1 MQRRLVKDGQIE
13 YNNRDMKRTFNIQA
27 AQLAGEKISVSGWVH
42 SRRDH
47 GGLIFV
53 DLRDHTGLLQLVFNS
68 DNPEAFSLA
77 DELRDEFVVR
87 AEGMV
92 CERAAGLKNDKI
104 PTGAVELVV
113 ERLTLLNR
121 AETLPIQPFAEEN
134 QAGEDLRFKYRY
146 LDLRRQKMQ
155 QMLKKRAEM
164 YRRMHQYM
172 DDRDFIEIQTPILAN
187 SSPEGARDFLI
198 PSRLQENKFYALP
211 QAPQQFKQL
220 LMVGGVPRY
229 YQLAA
234 CFRDEDPRADRL
246 YGEFYQLDLEM
257 SFVEDGEE
265 VRQEVEPL
273 IRQLATDFAGKKLLD
288 LSDLSVGDGQPIP
301 RISYRDA
308 METYG
313 SDKPDLR
320 FGMELIELTDVF
332 ANTEFGVFKQ
342 AECIKAICVKNG
354 ASLSRK
360 QIDQFTN
367 VAKSEGAGGLAYIT
381 YQDGEAKSP
390 IAKFLS
396 ETELTA
402 IQQKTGAADGDAV
415 FFGADTRPVVNA
427 VLGRLRNEFAAHF
440 NLKDPSVVAF
450 AWIIDF
456 PFYEWDD
463 HGKKLDFGH
472 NPFGMPKGGLQALES
487 ATTDADKLAIV
498 ADQFDMV
505 MNGYEIC
512 SGGVRNHNPAV
523 LYKVFDLLGFSESY
537 VEEKFGAMLN
547 AFKYGAPPHAGCA
560 FGVDRILMELI
571 DETNVRET
579 LAFPKN
585 GSGVDVMMDSPST
598 VDPAQL
604 KELGL

>member
-1 MQRRLVKDGQIE
+1 M
-13 YNNRDMKRTFNIQA
+13 
-27 AQLAGEKISVSGWVH
+27 
-42 SRRDH
+42 
-47 GGLIFV
+47 
-53 DLRDHTGLLQLVFNS
+53 QLVI
-68 DNPEAFSLA
+68 NPEQAEAFRLA
-77 DELRDEFVVR
+77 ESLRDEFVVR
-87 AEGMV
+87 ASGV
-92 CERAAGLKNDKI
+92 VTERGEGLKNPNIASGD
-104 PTGAVELVV
+104 VEIVV
-113 ERLTLLNR
+113 ENLEILNR

-146 LDLRRQKMQ
+146 LDLRRPKMQ
-155 QMLKKRAEM
+155 DMLKKRAEM

-172 DDRDFIEIQTPILAN
+172 DTRDFIEIQTPILAN

-265 VRQEVEPL
+265 VRREVEPL
-273 IRQLATDFAGKKLLD
+273 MRQLATEFAGKKLLD
-288 LSDLSVGDGQPIP
+288 LSGLAVGDGSPIP

-320 FGMELIELTDVF
+320 FGMELVELTDVF
-332 ANTEFGVFKQ
+332 ANTEFGVFKN

-360 QIDQFTN
+360 QIDQFTDI
-367 VAKSEGAGGLAYIT
+367 AKSEGAGGLAYIT

-402 IQQKTGAADGDAV
+402 IQQKTGAAEGDAV

-440 NLKDPSVVAF
+440 NLKKSSEVAL

-472 NPFGMPKGGLQALES
+472 NPFSMPKGGLQALE
-487 ATTDADKLAIV
+487 AAATDADKLAIV

-585 GSGVDVMMDSPST
+585 GSGVDVMMDSPSI
-598 VDPAQL
+598 VDPVQL
-604 KELGL
+604 RELGL

>member
-77 DELRDEFVVR
+77 DELRDEFVIR

-92 CERAAGLKNDKI
+92 RERAAGLKNDKI

-146 LDLRRQKMQ
+146 LDLRRPKMQ
-155 QMLKKRAEM
+155 QILKKRAEM

-172 DDRDFIEIQTPILAN
+172 DERQFIEIQTPILAN

-198 PSRLQENKFYALP
+198 PSRLQEGKFYALP

-273 IRQLATDFAGKKLLD
+273 MRQLATDFAGKKLLD
-288 LSDLSVGDGQPIP
+288 LSDLPVGDGSPIP
-301 RISYRDA
+301 CISYRDA

-320 FGMELIELTDVF
+320 FGMELVELTDVF
-332 ANTEFGVFKQ
+332 ANTEFGVFKN

-360 QIDQFTN
+360 QIDQFTDI
-367 VAKSEGAGGLAYIT
+367 AKSEGAGGLAYIT
-381 YQDGEAKSP
+381 YQDGEVKSP

-415 FFGADTRPVVNA
+415 FFGADTRPFVNA
-427 VLGRLRNEFAAHF
+427 VLGRLRNEFATHF
-440 NLKDPSVVAF
+440 SLKDPSVVAF

-472 NPFGMPKGGLQALES
+472 NPFGMPKGGIEALES
-487 ATTDADKLAIV
+487 AKTDADKLAIV

>member
-1 MQRRLVKDGQIE
+1 MKNRILAVKASDEVG
-13 YNNRDMKRTFNIQA
+13 KNITVA
-27 AQLAGEKISVSGWVH
+27 GWVH

-47 GGLIFV
+47 GGLIFI
-53 DLRDHTGLLQLVFNS
+53 DLRDHTGLVQLVI
-68 DNPEAFSLA
+68 NPEQAEAFRLA
-77 DELRDEFVVR
+77 ESLRDEFVIR
-87 AEGMV
+87 ASGV
-92 CERAAGLKNDKI
+92 VTERGEGLKNPNI
-104 PTGAVELVV
+104 ASGNVEIVV
-113 ERLTLLNR
+113 ENLEILNR

-146 LDLRRQKMQ
+146 LDLRRPKMQ

-273 IRQLATDFAGKKLLD
+273 IRQLATDFAGKELLD
-288 LSDLSVGDGQPIP
+288 LSGLAVGDGSPIP

-332 ANTEFGVFKQ
+332 ANTEFGVFKN

-367 VAKSEGAGGLAYIT
+367 IAKSEGAGGLAYIT
-381 YQDGEAKSP
+381 YQDSEAKSP

-402 IQQKTGAADGDAV
+402 IKQKTGAADGDAV

-440 NLKDPSVVAF
+440 NLKKSDEVALV
-450 AWIIDF
+450 WIVDF

-472 NPFGMPKGGLQALES
+472 NPFSMPKGGLEALES
-487 ATTDADKLAIV
+487 ATTDAEKLAIV

-523 LYKVFDLLGFSESY
+523 LYKVFDLLGFSKSY

>member
-146 LDLRRQKMQ
+146 LDLRRPKMQ
-155 QMLKKRAEM
+155 DMMKKRAEM

-198 PSRLQENKFYALP
+198 PSRLQEGKFYALP

-273 IRQLATDFAGKKLLD
+273 MRQLATDFAGKKLLD
-288 LSDLSVGDGQPIP
+288 LSDLPVGDGSPIP

-313 SDKPDLR
+313 LDKPDLR

-332 ANTEFGVFKQ
+332 ANTEFGVFKN
-342 AECIKAICVKNG
+342 AACIKAICVKNG

-360 QIDQFTN
+360 QIDQFTDI
-367 VAKSEGAGGLAYIT
+367 AKSEGAGGLAYIT

-402 IQQKTGAADGDAV
+402 IKQKTGAADGDAV

-440 NLKDPSVVAF
+440 NLKDPSVVAL

-472 NPFGMPKGGLQALES
+472 NPFSMPKGGLKALES
-487 ATTDADKLAIV
+487 ATTDTEKLAIV

-598 VDPAQL
+598 VDPVQL

>member
-1 MQRRLVKDGQIE
+1 MK
-13 YNNRDMKRTFNIQA
+13 NRILAAETSKKVGENITVA
-27 AQLAGEKISVSGWVH
+27 GWVH

-47 GGLIFV
+47 GGLIFI
-53 DLRDHTGLLQLVFNS
+53 DLRDHTGLVQLVI
-68 DNPEAFSLA
+68 NPDKKDAFSLA
-77 DELRDEFVVR
+77 ESLRDEFVVR
-87 AEGMV
+87 ACGV
-92 CERAAGLKNDKI
+92 VAERGEGLKNPNIASGD
-104 PTGAVELVV
+104 VEIVV
-113 ERLTLLNR
+113 DNLEILNR
-121 AETLPIQPFAEEN
+121 AETLPIQPFAEDN
-134 QAGEDLRFKYRY
+134 QAGEELRFKYRY
-146 LDLRRQKMQ
+146 LDLRRPKMQ
-155 QMLKKRAEM
+155 NMLKKRAEM
-164 YRRMHQYM
+164 YRRTHEYM
-172 DDRDFIEIQTPILAN
+172 DNRDFIEIQTPILAN

-198 PSRLQENKFYALP
+198 PSRLQEGKFYALP

-257 SFVEDGEE
+257 SFAENGEE
-265 VRQEVEPL
+265 VRTEVEPL
-273 IRQLATDFAGKKLLD
+273 MKQLATDFAGKKLLD
-288 LSDLSVGDGQPIP
+288 LSDLAVGDGSSIP

-320 FGMELIELTDVF
+320 FGMELIELTDAF
-332 ANTEFGVFKQ
+332 SETEFGVFKN
-342 AECIKAICVKNG
+342 AECVKAICVKNG

-360 QIDQFTN
+360 QIDNFTN
-367 VAKSEGAGGLAYIT
+367 IAKSEGAGGLAYIT

-396 ETELTA
+396 DKELVD
-402 IQQKTGAADGDAV
+402 IQQKTGAVDGDAV
-415 FFGADTRPVVNA
+415 FFGADSRSVVNA
-427 VLGRLRNEFAAHF
+427 VLGRLRNEFASHF

-456 PFYEWDD
+456 PFYEWDER
-463 HGKKLDFGH
+463 GKKLDFGH
-472 NPFGMPKGGLQALES
+472 NPFSMPKGGLQALES
-487 ATTDADKLAIV
+487 AETDAEKLSIV

-523 LYKVFDLLGFSESY
+523 LYKVFGLLGFSESY
-537 VEEKFGAMLN
+537 VEEKFGAMLG

-560 FGVDRILMELI
+560 FGVDRILMELT
-571 DETNVRET
+571 DEQNVRET

-585 GSGVDVMMDSPST
+585 GSGVDVMMNSPSV

-604 KELGL
+604 RELGL

>member
-1 MQRRLVKDGQIE
+1 
-13 YNNRDMKRTFNIQA
+13 MKRTFNTQA

-77 DELRDEFVVR
+77 DELRDEFVIR

-104 PTGAVELVV
+104 PTGVVELVV
-113 ERLTLLNR
+113 EKLTLLNR

-146 LDLRRQKMQ
+146 LDLRRPKMQ
-155 QMLKKRAEM
+155 DMLKKRAEM
-164 YRRMHQYM
+164 YQRMHQYM
-172 DDRDFIEIQTPILAN
+172 DDHDFIEIQTPILAN

-198 PSRLQENKFYALP
+198 PSRLQEGKFYALP

-273 IRQLATDFAGKKLLD
+273 MRQLATEFAGKKLLD
-288 LSDLSVGDGQPIP
+288 LSGLAVGDGQPIP

-320 FGMELIELTDVF
+320 FGMELIDLTDVF
-332 ANTEFGVFKQ
+332 ANTEFGVFKN

-360 QIDQFTN
+360 QIDQFTDI
-367 VAKSEGAGGLAYIT
+367 AKSEGAGGLAYIT
-381 YQDGEAKSP
+381 YQDSEAKSP

-402 IQQKTGAADGDAV
+402 IKQKTGAVDGDAV

-440 NLKDPSVVAF
+440 NLKKSDEVAL

-463 HGKKLDFGH
+463 RGKKLDFGH
-472 NPFGMPKGGLQALES
+472 NPFSMPKGGLQALE
-487 ATTDADKLAIV
+487 AAATDADKLAIV

-512 SGGVRNHNPAV
+512 SGGVRNHSPAV

-585 GSGVDVMMDSPST
+585 GSGVDVMMDSPSM

>member
-13 YNNRDMKRTFNIQA
+13 YNNRDMKRTFNIQV

-68 DNPEAFSLA
+68 DDPEMFSVA
-77 DELRDEFVVR
+77 EELRDEFVIR

-92 CERAAGLKNDKI
+92 RERAAGLKNDKI

-121 AETLPIQPFAEEN
+121 AETLPIQPFADEN

-146 LDLRRQKMQ
+146 LDLRRPKMQ
-155 QMLKKRAEM
+155 DMLKKRAEM
-164 YRRMHQYM
+164 YRCIHQYM

-220 LMVGGVPRY
+220 LMVGGVSRY

-273 IRQLATDFAGKKLLD
+273 MRQLATEFAGKKLLD
-288 LSDLSVGDGQPIP
+288 LSDLPVGDGSPTP

-332 ANTEFGVFKQ
+332 ANTEFGVFKN

-360 QIDQFTN
+360 QIDQFTDI
-367 VAKSEGAGGLAYIT
+367 AKSEGAGGLAYIT

-396 ETELTA
+396 ETELMA
-402 IQQKTGAADGDAV
+402 IKQKTGAVDGDAV
-415 FFGADTRPVVNA
+415 FFGADARPVVNA
-427 VLGRLRNEFAAHF
+427 VLGRLRNEFATHF

-487 ATTDADKLAIV
+487 VTTDAEKLAIV

-537 VEEKFGAMLN
+537 VEEKFGAMLS

>member
-68 DNPEAFSLA
+68 DDPEMFSLA
-77 DELRDEFVVR
+77 EELRDEFVIR

-92 CERAAGLKNDKI
+92 RERAAGLKNDKI

-146 LDLRRQKMQ
+146 LDLRRPKMQ
-155 QMLKKRAEM
+155 EMLKKRAEM

-273 IRQLATDFAGKKLLD
+273 MRQLATEFAGKKLLD
-288 LSDLSVGDGQPIP
+288 LSDLPVGDGQPIP
-301 RISYRDA
+301 RISYCDS

-320 FGMELIELTDVF
+320 FGMELVELTDVF
-332 ANTEFGVFKQ
+332 ANTEFGVFKN

-360 QIDQFTN
+360 QIDQFTDI
-367 VAKSEGAGGLAYIT
+367 AKSEGAGGLAYIT

-396 ETELTA
+396 EAELTA
-402 IQQKTGAADGDAV
+402 IQQKTGAVDGDAV
-415 FFGADTRPVVNA
+415 FFGADARPVVNA

-440 NLKDPSVVAF
+440 DLKKSDEVAL

-463 HGKKLDFGH
+463 RGKKLDFGH
-472 NPFGMPKGGLQALES
+472 NPFSMPKGGLQALE
-487 ATTDADKLAIV
+487 AAATDADKLAIV

-512 SGGVRNHNPAV
+512 SGGVRNHSPAV

-585 GSGVDVMMDSPST
+585 GSGVDVMMDSPSM

>member
-1 MQRRLVKDGQIE
+1 MK
-13 YNNRDMKRTFNIQA
+13 NRILAAETSKKVGENITVA
-27 AQLAGEKISVSGWVH
+27 GWVH

-47 GGLIFV
+47 GGLIFI
-53 DLRDHTGLLQLVFNS
+53 DLRDHTGLVQLVI
-68 DNPEAFSLA
+68 NPDKKDAFSLA
-77 DELRDEFVVR
+77 ESLRDEFVVR
-87 AEGMV
+87 ACGV
-92 CERAAGLKNDKI
+92 VAERGEGLKNPNIASGD
-104 PTGAVELVV
+104 VEIVV
-113 ERLTLLNR
+113 DNLEILNR
-121 AETLPIQPFAEEN
+121 AETLPIQPFAEDN
-134 QAGEDLRFKYRY
+134 QAGEELRFKYRY
-146 LDLRRQKMQ
+146 LDLRRPKMQ
-155 QMLKKRAEM
+155 NMLKKRAEM
-164 YRRMHQYM
+164 YRRIHEYM
-172 DDRDFIEIQTPILAN
+172 DNRDFIEIQTPILAN

-198 PSRLQENKFYALP
+198 PSRLQEGKFYALP

-257 SFVEDGEE
+257 SFAENGEE
-265 VRQEVEPL
+265 VRTEVEPL
-273 IRQLATDFAGKKLLD
+273 MKQLATDFAGKKLLD
-288 LSDLSVGDGQPIP
+288 LSDLAVGDGSSIP

-332 ANTEFGVFKQ
+332 SETEFGVFKN
-342 AECIKAICVKNG
+342 AECVKAICVKNG

-360 QIDQFTN
+360 QIDNFTN
-367 VAKSEGAGGLAYIT
+367 IAKSEGAGGLAYIT

-396 ETELTA
+396 EKELA
-402 IQQKTGAADGDAV
+402 DIQQKTGAVDGDAV
-415 FFGADTRPVVNA
+415 FFGADSRSVVNA
-427 VLGRLRNEFAAHF
+427 VLGRLRNEFASHF
-440 NLKDPSVVAF
+440 NLKDSSVVAF

-456 PFYEWDD
+456 PFYEWDERS
-463 HGKKLDFGH
+463 KKLDFGH
-472 NPFGMPKGGLQALES
+472 NPFSMPKGGLQALES
-487 ATTDADKLAIV
+487 AETDAEKLSIV

-523 LYKVFDLLGFSESY
+523 LYKVFGLLGFSEAY
-537 VEEKFGAMLN
+537 VEEKFGAMLG

-560 FGVDRILMELI
+560 FGVDRILMELT
-571 DETNVRET
+571 DEQNVRET

-585 GSGVDVMMDSPST
+585 GSGVDVMMNSPSV

-604 KELGL
+604 RELGL

>member
-1 MQRRLVKDGQIE
+1 MK
-13 YNNRDMKRTFNIQA
+13 NRVLAAETSAEVGKNITVA
-27 AQLAGEKISVSGWVH
+27 GWVH

-47 GGLIFV
+47 GGLIFI
-53 DLRDHTGLLQLVFNS
+53 DLRDHTGLVQLVI
-68 DNPEAFSLA
+68 NPDKPAAFKLA
-77 DELRDEFVVR
+77 ESLRDEFVIR
-87 AEGMV
+87 ASGV
-92 CERAAGLKNDKI
+92 VTERGEGLKNPNIASGD
-104 PTGAVELVV
+104 VEIVV
-113 ERLTLLNR
+113 ENLEILNR

-146 LDLRRQKMQ
+146 LDLRRPTMQ

-164 YRRMHQYM
+164 YRRIHQYM
-172 DDRDFIEIQTPILAN
+172 DTRDFIEIQTPILAN

-273 IRQLATDFAGKKLLD
+273 MCQLATEFAGKKLLD
-288 LSDLSVGDGQPIP
+288 LSDLPVGDGSPIP

-332 ANTEFGVFKQ
+332 AGTEFGVFKN
-342 AECIKAICVKNG
+342 AERIKAICVKNG

-360 QIDQFTN
+360 QIDQFTDI
-367 VAKSEGAGGLAYIT
+367 AKSEGAGGLAYIT

-390 IAKFLS
+390 ISKFLS
-396 ETELTA
+396 ETELMA
-402 IQQKTGAADGDAV
+402 IQQKTGAVDGDAV

-427 VLGRLRNEFAAHF
+427 VLGRLRNEFATHF

-472 NPFGMPKGGLQALES
+472 NPFGMPKGGIEALES

-560 FGVDRILMELI
+560 FGVDRLLMELI

-585 GSGVDVMMDSPST
+585 GSGVDVMMESPSM

-604 KELGL
+604 RELGL

>member
-1 MQRRLVKDGQIE
+1 MITV
-13 YNNRDMKRTFNIQA
+13 A
-27 AQLAGEKISVSGWVH
+27 GWVH

-47 GGLIFV
+47 GGLIFI
-53 DLRDHTGLLQLVFNS
+53 DLRDHTGLVQLVI
-68 DNPEAFSLA
+68 NPEQAEAFRLA
-77 DELRDEFVVR
+77 ESLRDEFVIR
-87 AEGMV
+87 ASGV
-92 CERAAGLKNDKI
+92 VTERGEGLKNPNIASGD
-104 PTGAVELVV
+104 VEIVV
-113 ERLTLLNR
+113 ENLEILNR

-146 LDLRRQKMQ
+146 LDLRRPKMQ
-155 QMLKKRAEM
+155 EMLKKRAEM

-172 DDRDFIEIQTPILAN
+172 DTRDFIEIQTPILAN

-265 VRQEVEPL
+265 VRREVEPL
-273 IRQLATDFAGKKLLD
+273 MRQLATNFAGKKLLD
-288 LSDLSVGDGQPIP
+288 LSGLAVGDGQPIP

-332 ANTEFGVFKQ
+332 ANTEFGVFKN

-360 QIDQFTN
+360 QIDQFTDI
-367 VAKSEGAGGLAYIT
+367 AKSEGAGGLAYIT

-396 ETELTA
+396 EAELTA

-415 FFGADTRPVVNA
+415 FFGADARSVVNA

-472 NPFGMPKGGLQALES
+472 NPFGMPKGGIEALES
-487 ATTDADKLAIV
+487 AKTDADKLAIV

-560 FGVDRILMELI
+560 FGIDRILMELI

-598 VDPAQL
+598 VDLAQL
-604 KELGL
+604 RELGL

>member
-1 MQRRLVKDGQIE
+1 
-13 YNNRDMKRTFNIQA
+13 MKKRV
-27 AQLAGEKISVSGWVH
+27 LAIHTPDNVGEMTTVAGWVH

-47 GGLIFV
+47 GGLIFI
-53 DLRDHTGLLQLVFNS
+53 DLRDHTGLVQLVI
-68 DNPEAFSLA
+68 NPDKAEAFCLA
-77 DELRDEFVVR
+77 ESLRDEFVIR
-87 AEGMV
+87 ASGV
-92 CERAAGLKNDKI
+92 VTERGEGLKNPNI
-104 PTGAVELVV
+104 TSGSVEIVV
-113 ERLTLLNR
+113 ENLEILNR

-146 LDLRRQKMQ
+146 LDLRRPKMQ

-172 DDRDFIEIQTPILAN
+172 DTRDFIEIQTPILAN

-198 PSRLQENKFYALP
+198 PSRLQEGKFYALP

-265 VRQEVEPL
+265 VRREVEPL
-273 IRQLATDFAGKKLLD
+273 MRQLATEFAGKKMLD
-288 LSDLSVGDGQPIP
+288 LSDLPVGDGSPIP

-332 ANTEFGVFKQ
+332 ANTEFGVFKN

-360 QIDQFTN
+360 QIDQFTDL
-367 VAKSEGAGGLAYIT
+367 AKSEGAGGLAYIT
-381 YQDGEAKSP
+381 YQDSDAKSP

-402 IQQKTGAADGDAV
+402 IKQKTGAADGDAV
-415 FFGADTRPVVNA
+415 FFGADARSVVNA
-427 VLGRLRNEFAAHF
+427 VLGRLRNEFATHF

-472 NPFGMPKGGLQALES
+472 NPFSMPKGGLEALES

-505 MNGYEIC
+505 MNGYESC

-604 KELGL
+604 KELGLE

>member
-1 MQRRLVKDGQIE
+1 MK
-13 YNNRDMKRTFNIQA
+13 NRVLAAETSAEVGKNITVA
-27 AQLAGEKISVSGWVH
+27 GWVH

-47 GGLIFV
+47 GGLIFI
-53 DLRDHTGLLQLVFNS
+53 DLRDHTGLVQLVI
-68 DNPEAFSLA
+68 NPEQAEAFHLA
-77 DELRDEFVVR
+77 ESLRDEFVIR
-87 AEGMV
+87 ASGV
-92 CERAAGLKNDKI
+92 VTERGEGLKNPNI
-104 PTGAVELVV
+104 ASGNVEIVV
-113 ERLTLLNR
+113 ENLEILNR

-146 LDLRRQKMQ
+146 LDLRRPKMQ
-155 QMLKKRAEM
+155 HMLKKRAEM
-164 YRRMHQYM
+164 YRQIHQYM

-273 IRQLATDFAGKKLLD
+273 MRQLATEFAGKKLLD
-288 LSDLSVGDGQPIP
+288 LSDLPVGDGSPIP

-320 FGMELIELTDVF
+320 FGMELVELTKTF
-332 ANTEFGVFKQ
+332 ADTKFGVFKQ
-342 AECIKAICVKNG
+342 ADCIKAICVKNG

-360 QIDQFTN
+360 QIDQFTDI
-367 VAKSEGAGGLAYIT
+367 AKSEGAGGLAYIT

-402 IQQKTGAADGDAV
+402 IKQKTGAADGDAV
-415 FFGADTRPVVNA
+415 FFGADTRSVVNT

-440 NLKDPSVVAF
+440 NLRKSDEVAL

-463 HGKKLDFGH
+463 HSKKLDFGH

-537 VEEKFGAMLN
+537 VEEKFGAMLG

-604 KELGL
+604 RELGL

>member
-1 MQRRLVKDGQIE
+1 MK
-13 YNNRDMKRTFNIQA
+13 NRILAAETSKKVGENITVA
-27 AQLAGEKISVSGWVH
+27 GWVH

-47 GGLIFV
+47 GGLIFI
-53 DLRDHTGLLQLVFNS
+53 DLRDHTGLVQLVI
-68 DNPEAFSLA
+68 NPDKKDAFSLA
-77 DELRDEFVVR
+77 ESLRDEFVVR
-87 AEGMV
+87 ACGV
-92 CERAAGLKNDKI
+92 VAERGEGLKNPNIASGD
-104 PTGAVELVV
+104 VEIVV
-113 ERLTLLNR
+113 DNLEILNR
-121 AETLPIQPFAEEN
+121 AETLPIQPFAEDN
-134 QAGEDLRFKYRY
+134 QAGEELRFKYRY
-146 LDLRRQKMQ
+146 LDLRRPKMQ
-155 QMLKKRAEM
+155 NMLKKRAEM
-164 YRRMHQYM
+164 YRRIHEYM
-172 DDRDFIEIQTPILAN
+172 DSRDFIEIQTPILAN

-198 PSRLQENKFYALP
+198 PSRLQEGKFYALP

-257 SFVEDGEE
+257 SFAENGEE
-265 VRQEVEPL
+265 VRTEVEPL
-273 IRQLATDFAGKKLLD
+273 MKQLATDFAGKKLLD
-288 LSDLSVGDGQPIP
+288 LSDLAVGDGNSIP

-332 ANTEFGVFKQ
+332 SETEFGVFKN

-360 QIDQFTN
+360 QIDNFTN
-367 VAKSEGAGGLAYIT
+367 IAKSEGAGGLAYIT

-396 ETELTA
+396 EKELTG
-402 IQQKTGAADGDAV
+402 IQQKTGAVDGDAV
-415 FFGADTRPVVNA
+415 FFGADSRSVVNT
-427 VLGRLRNEFAAHF
+427 VLGRLRNEFASHF

-456 PFYEWDD
+456 PFYEWDERS
-463 HGKKLDFGH
+463 KKLDFGH
-472 NPFGMPKGGLQALES
+472 NPFSMPKGGLQALES
-487 ATTDADKLAIV
+487 AETDAEKLSIV

-523 LYKVFDLLGFSESY
+523 LYKVFGLLGFSESY
-537 VEEKFGAMLN
+537 VEEKFGAMLG

-560 FGVDRILMELI
+560 FGVDRILMELT
-571 DETNVRET
+571 DEQNVRET

-585 GSGVDVMMDSPST
+585 GSGVDVMMNSPSV

-604 KELGL
+604 RELGL